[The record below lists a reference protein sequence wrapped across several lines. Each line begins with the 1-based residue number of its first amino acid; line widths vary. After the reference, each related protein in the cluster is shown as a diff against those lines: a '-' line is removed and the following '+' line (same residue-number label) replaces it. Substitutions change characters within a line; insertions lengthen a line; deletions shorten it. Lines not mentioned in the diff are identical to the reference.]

1 MVALASAKGSPG
13 VTTALVA
20 LAGVWPRP
28 VLVAECDPNGGDL
41 AARFGLPPTPGL
53 VSLASTARHGLG
65 SERVWAHT
73 QRLPGGLA
81 ALLGVQVSEQA
92 EALGPLWPQLA
103 GALASLEVDVLVDA
117 GQLSH
122 GSPVLEVLERADLV
136 VLLARPTVEGVTH
149 VVARLA
155 RLEQRGLAPVVV
167 LVGEHP
173 YSRRAVEA
181 TLRAEGLRARVL
193 GVLVD
198 DPRAAAGL
206 GGRSGATVG
215 LARSALVRS
224 ARQLTSSIHA
234 QLAARSD
241 RMRREGGRGR
251 ER

>member
-1 MVALASAKGSPG
+1 MVALASAKGSAG
-13 VTTALVA
+13 VTTAVVA

-41 AARFGLPPTPGL
+41 AARFGLPPAPGL
-53 VSLASTARHGLG
+53 VSLASVARHGLG
-65 SERVWAHT
+65 PQQLWEHT

-92 EALGPLWPQLA
+92 QALGPLWPRLA
-103 GALASLEVDVLVDA
+103 DALAALEVDVLVDG
-117 GQLSH
+117 GQLAH
-122 GSPVLEVLERADLV
+122 GSPVLELLERADLV

-149 VVARLA
+149 LVARLA
-155 RLEQRGLAPVVV
+155 RLEQRELAPVVV

-181 TLRAEGLRARVL
+181 TLAGEGLRARVL
-193 GVLVD
+193 GVLAD

-206 GGRSGATVG
+206 CGRSGTTVL

-224 ARQLTSSIHA
+224 ARQVATSIQA
-234 QLAARSD
+234 QLAARPD
-241 RMRREGGRGR
+241 RTWREGGRGGHR
-251 ER
+251 